1 MCIVFQVVILQN
13 ARHVTSSSVIRR
25 IIYRCL
31 DACEAGEF
39 EILAEDTARTCIQY
53 LSTSRAEDTKEH
65 WDNIFQSLMLRGNSR
80 SDFQWITNKDKGRVL
95 QPGDI

>member
-1 MCIVFQVVILQN
+1 M
-13 ARHVTSSSVIRR
+13 
-25 IIYRCL
+25 
-31 DACEAGEF
+31 
-39 EILAEDTARTCIQY
+39 QY